1 MIPQIE
7 LIAIAVLSAF
17 IAHQFYISKDGRV
30 IILMIRLFCSKIW
43 VYGGAA
49 LYYWLFPHE
58 DIILVRIVLN
68 LPMVIVMFQIWTY
81 IRLNNQK

>member
-17 IAHQFYISKDGRV
+17 IAHQFYISKNGRV
-30 IILMIRLFCSKIW
+30 RILMIRLFCSKIW

-58 DIILVRIVLN
+58 DIVWVRIVLN